1 MSKSTTA
8 TLGTLAVLMLALLGV
23 GLFGSEYASD
33 QQITLLGLSLLTGFA
48 ANILGYWALGR

>member
-1 MSKSTTA
+1 MSKSITA

-33 QQITLLGLSLLTGFA
+33 QQITLLGLSILTGFA
-48 ANILGYWALGR
+48 VNILGYWALSR

>member
-1 MSKSTTA
+1 MSNFITA
-8 TLGTLAVLMLALLGV
+8 ALCSLTALTGTLLGV